1 MKQEIIDKINRLA
14 SQDEPFLFVINYQ
27 ADEAFIRK
35 LSDINPEECLFDFE
49 GKGNFSHTRKETWKE
64 EISET
69 TWQIEPPLYEDY
81 EQSFNIVKSN
91 IMAGNSYLT
100 NLTNRVPVSCNLSL
114 EEIFHRAKGKY
125 KLLLRRKRTQAED
138 KAHLKEE
145 NIEENL
151 TPFVCFSPETFVRI
165 KGGRIYSYPMK
176 GTLDASLPN
185 AEKLLMEDR
194 KEAAEHATIV
204 DLIRN
209 DLSRVAEDVRVDK
222 YRYVD
227 VLHTNK
233 GDILQT
239 SSEISGRLPED
250 YPHHLGE
257 ILDAQL
263 PAGSITGAPKDKTMQ
278 IIQEAE
284 GYDRG
289 FYTGIMGIYDQGEL
303 NSAVM
308 IRFIEEEETS
318 PVDFE
323 ADGEKNFKANEGKK
337 PKIVF
342 QGRRRH
348 HFEERLP
355 EGIRG
360 SDSEN
365 LPSDLN
371 PPFILE
377 KIKEIMKQQFVET
390 IKIKNGKALALPY
403 HQARMERTI
412 RRFFPTLASEEIK
425 LSSLISPKEEMN
437 LYKARVVYDIQGV
450 EAIEYA
456 PYKMKE
462 IHSLKVVEDD
472 EIDYTYKSTDRSAL
486 NALVAQ
492 KDDCDEIIIVK
503 NGLITDTSF
512 TNLALFDGN
521 RWLTPK
527 HPLLQGTKRAQLLE
541 AGIILEADLTLENL
555 RKAEKVSLFN
565 AMIDFGEREVTK
577 IFLPDQN

>member
-1 MKQEIIDKINRLA
+1 MKQEIIDKINQLA
-14 SQDEPFLFVINYQ
+14 SQDEPFLFIINYQ
-27 ADEAFIRK
+27 GDKAFIRL

-49 GKGNFSHTRKETWKE
+49 GRGNLSHVWKETLKEETSEKEILKE

-81 EQSFNIVKSN
+81 ERSFNIVKSN

-100 NLTNRVPVSCNLSL
+100 NLTCRVPVSCNLSL

-145 NIEENL
+145 NTEENL

-185 AEKLLMEDR
+185 AEKQLMEDR

-209 DLSRVAEDVRVDK
+209 DLSRVAENVRVDK
-222 YRYVD
+222 YRYID

-289 FYTGIMGIYDQGEL
+289 FYTGIMGIYDHGEL

-308 IRFIEEEETS
+308 IRFIEEDTS

-323 ADGEKNFKANEGKK
+323 TNGEKNFKASEGKGDEASRK
-337 PKIVF
+337 LYFKAGGGITSKSDCRKEYEEVIQKIY
-342 QGRRRH
+342 
-348 HFEERLP
+348 LP
-355 EGIRG
+355 
-360 SDSEN
+360 
-365 LPSDLN
+365 
-371 PPFILE
+371 F
-377 KIKEIMKQQFVET
+377 
-390 IKIKNGKALALPY
+390 
-403 HQARMERTI
+403 
-412 RRFFPTLASEEIK
+412 
-425 LSSLISPKEEMN
+425 
-437 LYKARVVYDIQGV
+437 
-450 EAIEYA
+450 
-456 PYKMKE
+456 
-462 IHSLKVVEDD
+462 
-472 EIDYTYKSTDRSAL
+472 
-486 NALVAQ
+486 
-492 KDDCDEIIIVK
+492 
-503 NGLITDTSF
+503 
-512 TNLALFDGN
+512 
-521 RWLTPK
+521 
-527 HPLLQGTKRAQLLE
+527 
-541 AGIILEADLTLENL
+541 
-555 RKAEKVSLFN
+555 
-565 AMIDFGEREVTK
+565 
-577 IFLPDQN
+577 

>member
-27 ADEAFIRK
+27 GDKAFIRL
-35 LSDINPEECLFDFE
+35 LSDIIPEECLFDFE
-49 GKGNFSHTRKETWKE
+49 GRGNFSHAWKETWKEGTSEKETWKKETSEE

-81 EQSFNIVKSN
+81 ERSFNIVKSN

-100 NLTNRVPVSCNLSL
+100 NLTCRVPVSCNLSL
-114 EEIFHRAKGKY
+114 EDIFHRAKGKY
-125 KLLLRRKRTQAED
+125 KLLLRRKR
-138 KAHLKEE
+138 
-145 NIEENL
+145 NL

-209 DLSRVAEDVRVDK
+209 DLSRVAENVRVDK
-222 YRYVD
+222 YRYID

-308 IRFIEEEETS
+308 IRFIEEETS

-323 ADGEKNFKANEGKK
+323 TDGEKNFKAKEGK
-337 PKIVF
+337 
-342 QGRRRH
+342 
-348 HFEERLP
+348 
-355 EGIRG
+355 
-360 SDSEN
+360 
-365 LPSDLN
+365 
-371 PPFILE
+371 
-377 KIKEIMKQQFVET
+377 
-390 IKIKNGKALALPY
+390 
-403 HQARMERTI
+403 
-412 RRFFPTLASEEIK
+412 ASEGKE
-425 LSSLISPKEEMN
+425 PKASRELYFKAGGGITSKSDCRKEYEE
-437 LYKARVVYDIQGV
+437 VIQ
-450 EAIEYA
+450 
-456 PYKMKE
+456 
-462 IHSLKVVEDD
+462 
-472 EIDYTYKSTDRSAL
+472 
-486 NALVAQ
+486 
-492 KDDCDEIIIVK
+492 
-503 NGLITDTSF
+503 
-512 TNLALFDGN
+512 
-521 RWLTPK
+521 
-527 HPLLQGTKRAQLLE
+527 
-541 AGIILEADLTLENL
+541 
-555 RKAEKVSLFN
+555 
-565 AMIDFGEREVTK
+565 K
-577 IFLPDQN
+577 IYLPF

>member
-1 MKQEIIDKINRLA
+1 MKQEIIDKINQLA

-27 ADEAFIRK
+27 GDKAFIRL

-49 GKGNFSHTRKETWKE
+49 GRGNLSHVWKETWKE
-64 EISET
+64 ETSEKEISET

-81 EQSFNIVKSN
+81 ERSFNIVKSN

-100 NLTNRVPVSCNLSL
+100 NLTCRVPVSCNLSL

-138 KAHLKEE
+138 KAHLKEEPQNKDYLKEEPQNKAHLKEE

-185 AEKLLMEDR
+185 AEKQLMEDR

-222 YRYVD
+222 YRYID

-233 GDILQT
+233 GNILQT

-308 IRFIEEEETS
+308 IRFIEEETS

-323 ADGEKNFKANEGKK
+323 TDGEKNFKAKEGK
-337 PKIVF
+337 
-342 QGRRRH
+342 
-348 HFEERLP
+348 
-355 EGIRG
+355 
-360 SDSEN
+360 
-365 LPSDLN
+365 
-371 PPFILE
+371 
-377 KIKEIMKQQFVET
+377 
-390 IKIKNGKALALPY
+390 
-403 HQARMERTI
+403 
-412 RRFFPTLASEEIK
+412 ASEGKE
-425 LSSLISPKEEMN
+425 PKASRELYFKAGGGITSKSDCQREYEE
-437 LYKARVVYDIQGV
+437 VIQ
-450 EAIEYA
+450 
-456 PYKMKE
+456 
-462 IHSLKVVEDD
+462 
-472 EIDYTYKSTDRSAL
+472 
-486 NALVAQ
+486 
-492 KDDCDEIIIVK
+492 
-503 NGLITDTSF
+503 
-512 TNLALFDGN
+512 
-521 RWLTPK
+521 
-527 HPLLQGTKRAQLLE
+527 
-541 AGIILEADLTLENL
+541 
-555 RKAEKVSLFN
+555 
-565 AMIDFGEREVTK
+565 K
-577 IFLPDQN
+577 IYLPF

>member
-27 ADEAFIRK
+27 GDKAFIRL

-49 GKGNFSHTRKETWKE
+49 GRGNLSHAWKETWKEGTSEKETWKKETSEE

-69 TWQIEPPLYEDY
+69 TWQIEPPFYEDY
-81 EQSFNIVKSN
+81 ERSFNIVKNN

-100 NLTNRVPVSCNLSL
+100 NLTCRVPVSCNLPL

-138 KAHLKEE
+138 KDHLKEEAQNKDYLKEEPQNKAHLKEE

-185 AEKLLMEDR
+185 AEKQLMEDQ

-222 YRYVD
+222 YRYID

-233 GDILQT
+233 GNILQT

-308 IRFIEEEETS
+308 IRFIEEEEVFPSKTENRMNY
-318 PVDFE
+318 E
-323 ADGEKNFKANEGKK
+323 AIRKLYFKAGGGITSKSDCRKEYEEVIQ
-337 PKIVF
+337 KIY
-342 QGRRRH
+342 
-348 HFEERLP
+348 LP
-355 EGIRG
+355 I
-360 SDSEN
+360 
-365 LPSDLN
+365 
-371 PPFILE
+371 
-377 KIKEIMKQQFVET
+377 
-390 IKIKNGKALALPY
+390 
-403 HQARMERTI
+403 
-412 RRFFPTLASEEIK
+412 
-425 LSSLISPKEEMN
+425 
-437 LYKARVVYDIQGV
+437 
-450 EAIEYA
+450 
-456 PYKMKE
+456 
-462 IHSLKVVEDD
+462 
-472 EIDYTYKSTDRSAL
+472 
-486 NALVAQ
+486 
-492 KDDCDEIIIVK
+492 
-503 NGLITDTSF
+503 
-512 TNLALFDGN
+512 
-521 RWLTPK
+521 
-527 HPLLQGTKRAQLLE
+527 
-541 AGIILEADLTLENL
+541 
-555 RKAEKVSLFN
+555 
-565 AMIDFGEREVTK
+565 
-577 IFLPDQN
+577 

>member
-1 MKQEIIDKINRLA
+1 MKQKIIDKINRLA

-27 ADEAFIRK
+27 GDKAFIRQ

-49 GKGNFSHTRKETWKE
+49 GRGNLSHAWKETLKE
-64 EISET
+64 ETSET

-81 EQSFNIVKSN
+81 ERSFNIVKSN

-100 NLTNRVPVSCNLSL
+100 NLTNRVPVNCNLSL

-138 KAHLKEE
+138 KAHLKEEAQNKAHLKEEAQNKAHLKEE

-176 GTLDASLPN
+176 GTLDAFLPN

-209 DLSRVAEDVRVDK
+209 DLSRVAENVRVDK
-222 YRYVD
+222 YRYID

-250 YPHHLGE
+250 YRQHLGE

-308 IRFIEEEETS
+308 IRFIEEETS

-323 ADGEKNFKANEGKK
+323 ADGKKNFKANAGKK
-337 PKIVF
+337 PKESRKLYFKAGGGITSKSDC
-342 QGRRRH
+342 RREY
-348 HFEERLP
+348 EEVIQKIYLP
-355 EGIRG
+355 
-360 SDSEN
+360 
-365 LPSDLN
+365 
-371 PPFILE
+371 F
-377 KIKEIMKQQFVET
+377 
-390 IKIKNGKALALPY
+390 
-403 HQARMERTI
+403 
-412 RRFFPTLASEEIK
+412 
-425 LSSLISPKEEMN
+425 
-437 LYKARVVYDIQGV
+437 
-450 EAIEYA
+450 
-456 PYKMKE
+456 
-462 IHSLKVVEDD
+462 
-472 EIDYTYKSTDRSAL
+472 
-486 NALVAQ
+486 
-492 KDDCDEIIIVK
+492 
-503 NGLITDTSF
+503 
-512 TNLALFDGN
+512 
-521 RWLTPK
+521 
-527 HPLLQGTKRAQLLE
+527 
-541 AGIILEADLTLENL
+541 
-555 RKAEKVSLFN
+555 
-565 AMIDFGEREVTK
+565 
-577 IFLPDQN
+577 

>member
-27 ADEAFIRK
+27 GDKAFIRQ

-49 GKGNFSHTRKETWKE
+49 GRGNSSDEMKNNSEK
-64 EISET
+64 IAET

-81 EQSFNIVKSN
+81 ERSFNIVKNN

-100 NLTNRVPVSCNLSL
+100 NLTNRVPVNCNLSL

-125 KLLLRRKRTQAED
+125 KLLLRRKRNQAED
-138 KAHLKEE
+138 KVQQKKEE
-145 NIEENL
+145 AQNKADKKEDIIEEISN
-151 TPFVCFSPETFVRI
+151 PFVCFSPETFVRI

-239 SSEISGRLPED
+239 CSEISGRLPED

-278 IIQEAE
+278 IIHEAE

-308 IRFIEEEETS
+308 IRFIEEETS

-337 PKIVF
+337 PKESRELYFKAGGGITSKSDC
-342 QGRRRH
+342 RREY
-348 HFEERLP
+348 EEVIQKIYLP
-355 EGIRG
+355 
-360 SDSEN
+360 
-365 LPSDLN
+365 
-371 PPFILE
+371 F
-377 KIKEIMKQQFVET
+377 
-390 IKIKNGKALALPY
+390 
-403 HQARMERTI
+403 
-412 RRFFPTLASEEIK
+412 
-425 LSSLISPKEEMN
+425 
-437 LYKARVVYDIQGV
+437 
-450 EAIEYA
+450 
-456 PYKMKE
+456 
-462 IHSLKVVEDD
+462 
-472 EIDYTYKSTDRSAL
+472 
-486 NALVAQ
+486 
-492 KDDCDEIIIVK
+492 
-503 NGLITDTSF
+503 
-512 TNLALFDGN
+512 
-521 RWLTPK
+521 
-527 HPLLQGTKRAQLLE
+527 
-541 AGIILEADLTLENL
+541 
-555 RKAEKVSLFN
+555 
-565 AMIDFGEREVTK
+565 
-577 IFLPDQN
+577 

>member
-1 MKQEIIDKINRLA
+1 MKQEIIDKINQLA

-27 ADEAFIRK
+27 GDKAFIRL
-35 LSDINPEECLFDFE
+35 LSGINPEECLFDFE
-49 GKGNFSHTRKETWKE
+49 GRGNLSHAWKETWKEGTSEKEIWKE

-81 EQSFNIVKSN
+81 ERSFNIVKSN

-100 NLTNRVPVSCNLSL
+100 NLTCRVPVSCNLSL
-114 EEIFHRAKGKY
+114 EDIFHRAKGKY

-289 FYTGIMGIYDQGEL
+289 FYTGIMGIYDHGEL

-308 IRFIEEEETS
+308 IRFIEEETS

-323 ADGEKNFKANEGKK
+323 TDGEKNFKASEGK
-337 PKIVF
+337 
-342 QGRRRH
+342 GD
-348 HFEERLP
+348 E
-355 EGIRG
+355 
-360 SDSEN
+360 
-365 LPSDLN
+365 
-371 PPFILE
+371 
-377 KIKEIMKQQFVET
+377 
-390 IKIKNGKALALPY
+390 
-403 HQARMERTI
+403 
-412 RRFFPTLASEEIK
+412 ASEGKRDEASRK
-425 LSSLISPKEEMN
+425 LYFKAGGGITSKSDCRKEYEE
-437 LYKARVVYDIQGV
+437 VIQ
-450 EAIEYA
+450 
-456 PYKMKE
+456 
-462 IHSLKVVEDD
+462 
-472 EIDYTYKSTDRSAL
+472 
-486 NALVAQ
+486 
-492 KDDCDEIIIVK
+492 
-503 NGLITDTSF
+503 
-512 TNLALFDGN
+512 
-521 RWLTPK
+521 
-527 HPLLQGTKRAQLLE
+527 
-541 AGIILEADLTLENL
+541 
-555 RKAEKVSLFN
+555 
-565 AMIDFGEREVTK
+565 K
-577 IFLPDQN
+577 IYLPF

>member
-27 ADEAFIRK
+27 GDKAFIRL

-49 GKGNFSHTRKETWKE
+49 GRGNLSHAWKETWKEGTSEKETWKKETSEE

-81 EQSFNIVKSN
+81 ERSFNIVKSN

-100 NLTNRVPVSCNLSL
+100 NLTCRVPVSCNLPL

-138 KAHLKEE
+138 KDHLKEEPQNKAHLKEEAQNKAHLKEE

-222 YRYVD
+222 YRYID

-278 IIQEAE
+278 IIQETE

-308 IRFIEEEETS
+308 IRFIEEEVFPSKTENRMNY
-318 PVDFE
+318 E
-323 ADGEKNFKANEGKK
+323 AIRKLYFKAGGGITSKSDCRKEYEEVIQ
-337 PKIVF
+337 KIY
-342 QGRRRH
+342 
-348 HFEERLP
+348 LP
-355 EGIRG
+355 I
-360 SDSEN
+360 
-365 LPSDLN
+365 
-371 PPFILE
+371 
-377 KIKEIMKQQFVET
+377 
-390 IKIKNGKALALPY
+390 
-403 HQARMERTI
+403 
-412 RRFFPTLASEEIK
+412 
-425 LSSLISPKEEMN
+425 
-437 LYKARVVYDIQGV
+437 
-450 EAIEYA
+450 
-456 PYKMKE
+456 
-462 IHSLKVVEDD
+462 
-472 EIDYTYKSTDRSAL
+472 
-486 NALVAQ
+486 
-492 KDDCDEIIIVK
+492 
-503 NGLITDTSF
+503 
-512 TNLALFDGN
+512 
-521 RWLTPK
+521 
-527 HPLLQGTKRAQLLE
+527 
-541 AGIILEADLTLENL
+541 
-555 RKAEKVSLFN
+555 
-565 AMIDFGEREVTK
+565 
-577 IFLPDQN
+577 

>member
-27 ADEAFIRK
+27 GNKAFIRQ

-49 GKGNFSHTRKETWKE
+49 GRGNSSDEMKNNSEKIAEISEKIAEEETSKE
-64 EISET
+64 EISEIS
-69 TWQIEPPLYEDY
+69 WQIAPPLYEDY
-81 EQSFNIVKSN
+81 ERSFGIVKSN

-100 NLTNRVPVSCNLSL
+100 NLTNRVPVNCNLSL

-145 NIEENL
+145 AQNKAHLKEENIEENL
-151 TPFVCFSPETFVRI
+151 TPFVCFSPETFVKI

-209 DLSRVAEDVRVDK
+209 DLSRVTEDVRVDK

-278 IIQEAE
+278 IIHEAE

-308 IRFIEEEETS
+308 IRFIEEETS

-337 PKIVF
+337 PKESRELYFKAGGGITSKSDC
-342 QGRRRH
+342 RREY
-348 HFEERLP
+348 EEVIQKIYLP
-355 EGIRG
+355 
-360 SDSEN
+360 
-365 LPSDLN
+365 
-371 PPFILE
+371 F
-377 KIKEIMKQQFVET
+377 
-390 IKIKNGKALALPY
+390 
-403 HQARMERTI
+403 
-412 RRFFPTLASEEIK
+412 
-425 LSSLISPKEEMN
+425 
-437 LYKARVVYDIQGV
+437 
-450 EAIEYA
+450 
-456 PYKMKE
+456 
-462 IHSLKVVEDD
+462 
-472 EIDYTYKSTDRSAL
+472 
-486 NALVAQ
+486 
-492 KDDCDEIIIVK
+492 
-503 NGLITDTSF
+503 
-512 TNLALFDGN
+512 
-521 RWLTPK
+521 
-527 HPLLQGTKRAQLLE
+527 
-541 AGIILEADLTLENL
+541 
-555 RKAEKVSLFN
+555 
-565 AMIDFGEREVTK
+565 
-577 IFLPDQN
+577 

>member
-1 MKQEIIDKINRLA
+1 MKQEIIDKINQLA

-27 ADEAFIRK
+27 GDKAFIRL

-49 GKGNFSHTRKETWKE
+49 GRGNLSHAWKETWKEETSEKETSEKEIWKE

-81 EQSFNIVKSN
+81 ERSFNIVKSN

-100 NLTNRVPVSCNLSL
+100 NLTCRVPVSCNLSL

-185 AEKLLMEDR
+185 AEKQLMEDR

-222 YRYVD
+222 YRYID

-278 IIQEAE
+278 IIHEAE

-308 IRFIEEEETS
+308 IRFIEEETS

-323 ADGEKNFKANEGKK
+323 TDGEKNFKASEGK
-337 PKIVF
+337 
-342 QGRRRH
+342 GD
-348 HFEERLP
+348 E
-355 EGIRG
+355 
-360 SDSEN
+360 
-365 LPSDLN
+365 
-371 PPFILE
+371 
-377 KIKEIMKQQFVET
+377 
-390 IKIKNGKALALPY
+390 
-403 HQARMERTI
+403 
-412 RRFFPTLASEEIK
+412 ASEGKRDEASRK
-425 LSSLISPKEEMN
+425 LYFKAGGGITSKSDCQKEYEE
-437 LYKARVVYDIQGV
+437 VIQ
-450 EAIEYA
+450 
-456 PYKMKE
+456 
-462 IHSLKVVEDD
+462 
-472 EIDYTYKSTDRSAL
+472 
-486 NALVAQ
+486 
-492 KDDCDEIIIVK
+492 
-503 NGLITDTSF
+503 
-512 TNLALFDGN
+512 
-521 RWLTPK
+521 
-527 HPLLQGTKRAQLLE
+527 
-541 AGIILEADLTLENL
+541 
-555 RKAEKVSLFN
+555 
-565 AMIDFGEREVTK
+565 K
-577 IFLPDQN
+577 IYLPF

>member
-27 ADEAFIRK
+27 GDKAFIRL

-49 GKGNFSHTRKETWKE
+49 GRGNFSHAWKETLKEGTSEKETSEKETWKKETSEE
-64 EISET
+64 EILET
-69 TWQIEPPLYEDY
+69 TWQIEPPHYEDY
-81 EQSFNIVKSN
+81 ERSFNIVKSN

-100 NLTNRVPVSCNLSL
+100 NLTCRVPVSCNLSL

-125 KLLLRRKRTQAED
+125 KLLLRRS
-138 KAHLKEE
+138 
-145 NIEENL
+145 ENL

-185 AEKLLMEDR
+185 AEKQLMEDR

-209 DLSRVAEDVRVDK
+209 DLSRVAENVRVDK
-222 YRYVD
+222 YRYID

-278 IIQEAE
+278 IIHEAE

-308 IRFIEEEETS
+308 IRFIEEETS

-323 ADGEKNFKANEGKK
+323 ADGEKNFKTKEGK
-337 PKIVF
+337 
-342 QGRRRH
+342 
-348 HFEERLP
+348 
-355 EGIRG
+355 
-360 SDSEN
+360 
-365 LPSDLN
+365 
-371 PPFILE
+371 
-377 KIKEIMKQQFVET
+377 
-390 IKIKNGKALALPY
+390 
-403 HQARMERTI
+403 
-412 RRFFPTLASEEIK
+412 ASEGKE
-425 LSSLISPKEEMN
+425 PKASRELYFKAGGGITSKSDCQREYEE
-437 LYKARVVYDIQGV
+437 VIQ
-450 EAIEYA
+450 
-456 PYKMKE
+456 
-462 IHSLKVVEDD
+462 
-472 EIDYTYKSTDRSAL
+472 
-486 NALVAQ
+486 
-492 KDDCDEIIIVK
+492 
-503 NGLITDTSF
+503 
-512 TNLALFDGN
+512 
-521 RWLTPK
+521 
-527 HPLLQGTKRAQLLE
+527 
-541 AGIILEADLTLENL
+541 
-555 RKAEKVSLFN
+555 
-565 AMIDFGEREVTK
+565 K
-577 IFLPDQN
+577 IYLPF

>member
-14 SQDEPFLFVINYQ
+14 SQDESFLFVINYQ
-27 ADEAFIRK
+27 GDKAFIRQ

-49 GKGNFSHTRKETWKE
+49 GRGNLSHAWKETLKE
-64 EISET
+64 ETSET

-81 EQSFNIVKSN
+81 ERSFNIVKSN

-151 TPFVCFSPETFVRI
+151 IPFVCFSPETFVRI

-185 AEKLLMEDR
+185 AEKQLMEDR

-204 DLIRN
+204 NLIRN

-308 IRFIEEEETS
+308 IRFIEEETS

-323 ADGEKNFKANEGKK
+323 ADGKKNFKANAGKK
-337 PKIVF
+337 PKESRKLYFKAGGGITSKSDC
-342 QGRRRH
+342 RREY
-348 HFEERLP
+348 EEVIQKIYLP
-355 EGIRG
+355 
-360 SDSEN
+360 
-365 LPSDLN
+365 
-371 PPFILE
+371 F
-377 KIKEIMKQQFVET
+377 
-390 IKIKNGKALALPY
+390 
-403 HQARMERTI
+403 
-412 RRFFPTLASEEIK
+412 
-425 LSSLISPKEEMN
+425 
-437 LYKARVVYDIQGV
+437 
-450 EAIEYA
+450 
-456 PYKMKE
+456 
-462 IHSLKVVEDD
+462 
-472 EIDYTYKSTDRSAL
+472 
-486 NALVAQ
+486 
-492 KDDCDEIIIVK
+492 
-503 NGLITDTSF
+503 
-512 TNLALFDGN
+512 
-521 RWLTPK
+521 
-527 HPLLQGTKRAQLLE
+527 
-541 AGIILEADLTLENL
+541 
-555 RKAEKVSLFN
+555 
-565 AMIDFGEREVTK
+565 
-577 IFLPDQN
+577 

>member
-27 ADEAFIRK
+27 GDKAFIRL

-49 GKGNFSHTRKETWKE
+49 GRGNFSHARKETLKEEILKKETLKE

-81 EQSFNIVKSN
+81 ERSFNIVKCN

-100 NLTNRVPVSCNLSL
+100 NLTCRVLVSCNLSL

-125 KLLLRRKRTQAED
+125 KLLLRRKRTQAEEKD
-138 KAHLKEE
+138 HLKEEAQNKAHLKEE

-185 AEKLLMEDR
+185 AEKQLMEDR

-209 DLSRVAEDVRVDK
+209 DLSRVAENVRVDK
-222 YRYVD
+222 YRYID

-308 IRFIEEEETS
+308 IRFIEEEVFPSKTENRMNY
-318 PVDFE
+318 E
-323 ADGEKNFKANEGKK
+323 AIRKLYFKAGGGITSKSDCRKEYEEVIQ
-337 PKIVF
+337 KIY
-342 QGRRRH
+342 
-348 HFEERLP
+348 LP
-355 EGIRG
+355 I
-360 SDSEN
+360 
-365 LPSDLN
+365 
-371 PPFILE
+371 
-377 KIKEIMKQQFVET
+377 
-390 IKIKNGKALALPY
+390 
-403 HQARMERTI
+403 
-412 RRFFPTLASEEIK
+412 
-425 LSSLISPKEEMN
+425 
-437 LYKARVVYDIQGV
+437 
-450 EAIEYA
+450 
-456 PYKMKE
+456 
-462 IHSLKVVEDD
+462 
-472 EIDYTYKSTDRSAL
+472 
-486 NALVAQ
+486 
-492 KDDCDEIIIVK
+492 
-503 NGLITDTSF
+503 
-512 TNLALFDGN
+512 
-521 RWLTPK
+521 
-527 HPLLQGTKRAQLLE
+527 
-541 AGIILEADLTLENL
+541 
-555 RKAEKVSLFN
+555 
-565 AMIDFGEREVTK
+565 
-577 IFLPDQN
+577 

>member
-27 ADEAFIRK
+27 GDKAFIRL

-49 GKGNFSHTRKETWKE
+49 GRGNFSHVWKKTLKEEILKKETWKEGTSEKETWKKETSEE

-81 EQSFNIVKSN
+81 ERSFNIVKSN

-100 NLTNRVPVSCNLSL
+100 NLTCRVPVSCNLSL
-114 EEIFHRAKGKY
+114 EDIFHRAKGKY
-125 KLLLRRKRTQAED
+125 KLLLRRKR
-138 KAHLKEE
+138 
-145 NIEENL
+145 NL

-185 AEKLLMEDR
+185 AEKQLMEDR

-209 DLSRVAEDVRVDK
+209 DLSRVAENVRVDK
-222 YRYVD
+222 YRYID

-239 SSEISGRLPED
+239 SSEISGSLPED
-250 YPHHLGE
+250 YRQHLGE

-308 IRFIEEEETS
+308 IRFIEEETS

-323 ADGEKNFKANEGKK
+323 TDGEKNFKASEGKRDEASRK
-337 PKIVF
+337 LYFKAGGGITSKSDCRKEYEEVIQKIY
-342 QGRRRH
+342 
-348 HFEERLP
+348 LP
-355 EGIRG
+355 
-360 SDSEN
+360 
-365 LPSDLN
+365 
-371 PPFILE
+371 F
-377 KIKEIMKQQFVET
+377 
-390 IKIKNGKALALPY
+390 
-403 HQARMERTI
+403 
-412 RRFFPTLASEEIK
+412 
-425 LSSLISPKEEMN
+425 
-437 LYKARVVYDIQGV
+437 
-450 EAIEYA
+450 
-456 PYKMKE
+456 
-462 IHSLKVVEDD
+462 
-472 EIDYTYKSTDRSAL
+472 
-486 NALVAQ
+486 
-492 KDDCDEIIIVK
+492 
-503 NGLITDTSF
+503 
-512 TNLALFDGN
+512 
-521 RWLTPK
+521 
-527 HPLLQGTKRAQLLE
+527 
-541 AGIILEADLTLENL
+541 
-555 RKAEKVSLFN
+555 
-565 AMIDFGEREVTK
+565 
-577 IFLPDQN
+577 

>member
-1 MKQEIIDKINRLA
+1 MKQKIIDKINQLA

-27 ADEAFIRK
+27 GDKAFIRL

-49 GKGNFSHTRKETWKE
+49 GRGNLSHAWKETWKEGTSEE

-81 EQSFNIVKSN
+81 ERSFNIVKSN

-100 NLTNRVPVSCNLSL
+100 NLTCRVPVSCNLSL

-185 AEKLLMEDR
+185 AEKQLMEDR

-222 YRYVD
+222 YRYID

-233 GDILQT
+233 GNILQT

-278 IIQEAE
+278 IIHEAE

-308 IRFIEEEETS
+308 IRFIEEETS

-323 ADGEKNFKANEGKK
+323 ADGEKNFKASEGK
-337 PKIVF
+337 
-342 QGRRRH
+342 GD
-348 HFEERLP
+348 E
-355 EGIRG
+355 
-360 SDSEN
+360 
-365 LPSDLN
+365 
-371 PPFILE
+371 
-377 KIKEIMKQQFVET
+377 
-390 IKIKNGKALALPY
+390 
-403 HQARMERTI
+403 
-412 RRFFPTLASEEIK
+412 ASEGKGDEASRK
-425 LSSLISPKEEMN
+425 LYFKAGGGITSKSDCRREYEE
-437 LYKARVVYDIQGV
+437 VIQ
-450 EAIEYA
+450 
-456 PYKMKE
+456 
-462 IHSLKVVEDD
+462 
-472 EIDYTYKSTDRSAL
+472 
-486 NALVAQ
+486 
-492 KDDCDEIIIVK
+492 
-503 NGLITDTSF
+503 
-512 TNLALFDGN
+512 
-521 RWLTPK
+521 
-527 HPLLQGTKRAQLLE
+527 
-541 AGIILEADLTLENL
+541 
-555 RKAEKVSLFN
+555 
-565 AMIDFGEREVTK
+565 K
-577 IFLPDQN
+577 IYLPF

>member
-27 ADEAFIRK
+27 GDKAFIRL
-35 LSDINPEECLFDFE
+35 LSDIIPEECLFDFE
-49 GKGNFSHTRKETWKE
+49 GRGNFSHARKETLKEEILKKETLEE

-69 TWQIEPPLYEDY
+69 IWQIEPPLYEDY
-81 EQSFNIVKSN
+81 ERSFNIVKSN

-100 NLTNRVPVSCNLSL
+100 NLTCRVPVSCNLSL

-138 KAHLKEE
+138 KDHLKEEAQNKAHLKEE

-165 KGGRIYSYPMK
+165 KGGKIYSYPMK

-185 AEKLLMEDR
+185 AEKQLMEDW

-222 YRYVD
+222 YRYID

-257 ILDAQL
+257 ILDAQF

-308 IRFIEEEETS
+308 IRFIEEETS

-323 ADGEKNFKANEGKK
+323 TDGEKNFKASEGK
-337 PKIVF
+337 
-342 QGRRRH
+342 GD
-348 HFEERLP
+348 E
-355 EGIRG
+355 
-360 SDSEN
+360 
-365 LPSDLN
+365 
-371 PPFILE
+371 
-377 KIKEIMKQQFVET
+377 
-390 IKIKNGKALALPY
+390 
-403 HQARMERTI
+403 
-412 RRFFPTLASEEIK
+412 ASEGKE
-425 LSSLISPKEEMN
+425 PKASRELYFKAGGGITSKSDCQREYEE
-437 LYKARVVYDIQGV
+437 VIQ
-450 EAIEYA
+450 
-456 PYKMKE
+456 
-462 IHSLKVVEDD
+462 
-472 EIDYTYKSTDRSAL
+472 
-486 NALVAQ
+486 
-492 KDDCDEIIIVK
+492 
-503 NGLITDTSF
+503 
-512 TNLALFDGN
+512 
-521 RWLTPK
+521 
-527 HPLLQGTKRAQLLE
+527 
-541 AGIILEADLTLENL
+541 
-555 RKAEKVSLFN
+555 
-565 AMIDFGEREVTK
+565 K
-577 IFLPDQN
+577 IYLPF